1 MGVPQRLVGWLL
13 LKVAAAVLVEKV
25 QAMVVVVVMVENGL
39 PVVGVVEQVGAFVQR
54 RSTFVHRRSTFV
66 RRRCLGSFRS
76 KCENSKDHLSIPK
89 RKLTRFRRV

>member
-25 QAMVVVVVMVENGL
+25 QAMVVVVVKVENGL
-39 PVVGVVEQVGAFVQR
+39 PVVGVVEQVG
-54 RSTFVHRRSTFV
+54 TFVHRRSTFV
-66 RRRCLGSFRS
+66 RRRYLGSFRS

-89 RKLTRFRRV
+89 RKLTRSNRVDSKSTA